1 MNYDDIF
8 KDDITKKFFYSNYPG
23 NKIIVGRISLNNA
36 VSRLNRDEYY
46 VLVTYKEGEKLPK
59 QYIPLNELGS
69 YNDTLFATF
78 DPNNRY
84 TDICFNGN
92 IKRIT
97 KLENSNMD
105 YLIEPGPDKIKISDL
120 INKQYDEYMKS
131 KKVWTTR

>member
-1 MNYDDIF
+1 MDYDDVF

-23 NKIIVGRISLNNA
+23 NKIVVGRISLNNA
-36 VSRLNRDEYY
+36 IARLNRDEYY

-59 QYIPLNELGS
+59 QYVPLNEFKP
-69 YNDTLFATF
+69 YNGILFATF

-105 YLIEPGPDKIKISDL
+105 YLIEPGPDKFRITDL
-120 INKQYDEYMKS
+120 INEQYKEFIKLS
-131 KKVWTTR
+131 NN